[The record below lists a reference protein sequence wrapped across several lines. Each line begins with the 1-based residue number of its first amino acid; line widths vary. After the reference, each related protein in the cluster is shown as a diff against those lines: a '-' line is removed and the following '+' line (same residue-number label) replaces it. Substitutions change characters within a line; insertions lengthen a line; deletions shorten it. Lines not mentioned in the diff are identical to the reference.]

1 MKENTPSE
9 VPLLDIVP
17 YIPFEFSYVLDQPT
31 TAQNRYQSTRS
42 HPQSIQAGIAAMEM
56 EVALNR
62 GSKMKSTSHTLQ
74 KQQHLPLS

>member
-17 YIPFEFSYVLDQPT
+17 YRPFEFSYVLDKPA
-31 TAQNRYQSTRS
+31 TAQNRYQSTLS
-42 HPQSIQAGIAAMEM
+42 HPQAIQVGITAMEM
-56 EVALNR
+56 GVALNR
-62 GSKMKSTSHTLQ
+62 GSKVKSTSHTLQ